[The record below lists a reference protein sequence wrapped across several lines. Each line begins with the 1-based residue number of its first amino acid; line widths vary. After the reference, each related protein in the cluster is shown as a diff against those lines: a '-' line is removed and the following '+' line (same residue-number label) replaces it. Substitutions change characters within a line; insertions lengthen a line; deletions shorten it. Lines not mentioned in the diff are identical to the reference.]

1 MIVFQGWIHHQSM
14 KMRTQTL
21 LTQALILHSTSHV
34 STKFVNIIL
43 QFLSARK
50 EEQEPEIKSRTSSL
64 LQLMG
69 SVTGLSSLKG
79 EEEAETDMSEINSD
93 QSSITADIPDEQ
105 QPEILR
111 KNTPGRAPTL
121 PGTVKEYCSI
131 FCKEQ

>member
-1 MIVFQGWIHHQSM
+1 MENDSIPGLDSSSEYEDANSDVVDAGLDS
-14 KMRTQTL
+14 TQYITP
-21 LTQALILHSTSHV
+21 
-34 STKFVNIIL
+34 
-43 QFLSARK
+43 RK

-79 EEEAETDMSEINSD
+79 DEEEAETDMSEINSD

-131 FCKEQ
+131 FYKEQ